1 MIRAGQEFLWY
12 ICALHLFDT
21 NFICV
26 ASEPQVQVKS
36 VKFAGT
42 TGITESASN
51 QKNSTQ
57 LNSTLWKETPLEGR
71 VPSKLWLLQGLP
83 FRSDRNHHEIHT
95 AKAVRPLNPSFPGG
109 MISSVANYNHKTSD
123 AGKMSSRSKP
133 PANHRQAQIHQ
144 STWRSPATPPGWHNA
159 TSGPSNLKAI
169 KVQPH
174 FRTLP

>member
-109 MISSVANYNHKTSD
+109 MISSQLPSIITKH
-123 AGKMSSRSKP
+123 
-133 PANHRQAQIHQ
+133 HRQAKCHQ
-144 STWRSPATPPGWHNA
+144 DPSPRRTIGRCKFINPLGE
-159 TSGPSNLKAI
+159 
-169 KVQPH
+169 VQQPLLDGTMQQVAL
-174 FRTLP
+174 RI